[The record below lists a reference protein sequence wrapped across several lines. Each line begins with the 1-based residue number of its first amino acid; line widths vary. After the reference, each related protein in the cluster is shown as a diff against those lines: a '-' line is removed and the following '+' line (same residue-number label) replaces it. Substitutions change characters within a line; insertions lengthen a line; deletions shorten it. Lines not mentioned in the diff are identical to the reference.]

1 METNKLKLKIP
12 NYEHLDIIM
21 GDTKK
26 DIVIQQVVEQLNHV
40 IAGDYFESIKEE
52 FGLDTELVDGV
63 MNHTI

>member
-1 METNKLKLKIP
+1 
-12 NYEHLDIIM
+12 M